1 MGKLIKLIL
10 KWQEPS
16 TPLERTPELS
26 NQESTSLTSNP
37 RVRPQP
43 PEESREHTDS
53 DQVPSH
59 SEKSEDSKN
68 PLNSSS
74 ESFLSKDSSEKS
86 PTTSRPTSDSNHL
99 LSLLFKKPLKLTWSD
114 SSRTPTSA
122 PSTPRELPSCQKTCN
137 SPEELEVRDP
147 EHFQSL

>member
-1 MGKLIKLIL
+1 MGNSFNYL
-10 KWQEPS
+10 KWHEPS
-16 TPLERTPELS
+16 IPLERTLELS
-26 NQESTSLTSNP
+26 NQESTSLTNNP

-53 DQVPSH
+53 DQEPSP
-59 SEKSEDSKN
+59 SEESEDSKN
-68 PLNSSS
+68 LLNSSS

-122 PSTPRELPSCQKTCN
+122 PSMPRELPSCQRTCN
-137 SPEELEVRDP
+137 SPEESEVRDP
-147 EHFQSL
+147 EHFSLY

>member
-1 MGKLIKLIL
+1 MGNSFNYL

-16 TPLERTPELS
+16 TPLERTQVLS

-53 DQVPSH
+53 DQALSH

-74 ESFLSKDSSEKS
+74 ESFLSRDSSEKS

-114 SSRTPTSA
+114 SSRTPTFA
-122 PSTPRELPSCQKTCN
+122 PSTPRELPSCQRTCN
-137 SPEELEVRDP
+137 SPEESEVRDP

>member
-1 MGKLIKLIL
+1 MGNSFNYL

-16 TPLERTPELS
+16 IPLERTPELS

-53 DQVPSH
+53 DQAQSL

-68 PLNSSS
+68 LLSSSS
-74 ESFLSKDSSEKS
+74 ESFLSRDSSEKS
-86 PTTSRPTSDSNHL
+86 PTISRPTSDSNHL
-99 LSLLFKKPLKLTWSD
+99 PSLLFKRLLKLTWSD
-114 SSRTPTSA
+114 SSRTPTSV
-122 PSTPRELPSCQKTCN
+122 PSTPRESPSCQKTCN
-137 SPEELEVRDP
+137 SPEESEVRDP

>member
-1 MGKLIKLIL
+1 MGNSFNYL

-59 SEKSEDSKN
+59 SEKSEDS
-68 PLNSSS
+68 
-74 ESFLSKDSSEKS
+74 
-86 PTTSRPTSDSNHL
+86 NHL

-122 PSTPRELPSCQKTCN
+122 PSMPRELPSCQRTCN
-137 SPEELEVRDP
+137 SPEESEVRDP

>member
-1 MGKLIKLIL
+1 MGNSFNYL

-53 DQVPSH
+53 DQALSY
-59 SEKSEDSKN
+59 SERSEDSKN

-74 ESFLSKDSSEKS
+74 ESFLSRDSSEKS
-86 PTTSRPTSDSNHL
+86 PTTSRPTSDSNRL
-99 LSLLFKKPLKLTWSD
+99 LSLLFKKPLKLTWSTL
-114 SSRTPTSA
+114 RGHQPLRH
-122 PSTPRELPSCQKTCN
+122 PRQESYHHAKGHATRQKN
-137 SPEELEVRDP
+137 
-147 EHFQSL
+147 

>member
-1 MGKLIKLIL
+1 MGNSFNYL

-53 DQVPSH
+53 DQALSH
-59 SEKSEDSKN
+59 SER
-68 PLNSSS
+68 
-74 ESFLSKDSSEKS
+74 S

-114 SSRTPTSA
+114 SSRTPTSV